1 VTVYQQI
8 QNAIDL
14 VERNLHRQISCD
26 EAAAAAHMSLRCFYN
41 YFEALTGQTY
51 GAYARRRRLSE
62 AFCRLRDGQERVV
75 EIAFASGY
83 ESHEAFSRAFKAE
96 FGVTPVQLRRGRRAQ
111 TVPERVTGR
120 VTVTEEGSMEV
131 IVKDLCSMR
140 VVSCTAFSPE
150 PETKAHDRIWAW
162 ARQNGQEERPHR
174 NFGHD
179 TDAKGRGYSNLGNRE
194 NYGYKV
200 MLTIGE
206 SVSDADAGG
215 DLKLETLEAGRF
227 LVTGVEGDV
236 ESGSDFIGIGWR
248 ALLAE
253 AVKRGYRVKPGGR
266 CLEEKLE
273 PSRPG
278 LLRLDLY
285 TEIE

>member
-1 VTVYQQI
+1 MTVYQQI

-14 VERNLHRQISCD
+14 VEQNLHRQISSD

-51 GAYARRRRLSE
+51 GAYARRRRLSQ
-62 AFCRLRDGQERVV
+62 AFCRLREGHERVV
-75 EIAFASGY
+75 DIALASGY
-83 ESHEAFSRAFKAE
+83 ESHEAFSRAFRTE
-96 FGVTPVQLRRGRRAQ
+96 FGVTPVQLRRGRRAGA
-111 TVPERVTGR
+111 PTGR

-131 IVKDLCSMR
+131 IVRDLGSMR

-150 PETKAHDRIWAW
+150 PETKAHDRIWEW
-162 ARQNGQEERPHR
+162 ATQNGQEGRPHR

-179 TDAKGRGYSNLGNRE
+179 TDPNGRGYSNLGNRR

-206 SVSDADAGG
+206 SVSGADVGG

-236 ESGSDFIGIGWR
+236 ASGSDFIGIGWR
-248 ALLAE
+248 ALLSE